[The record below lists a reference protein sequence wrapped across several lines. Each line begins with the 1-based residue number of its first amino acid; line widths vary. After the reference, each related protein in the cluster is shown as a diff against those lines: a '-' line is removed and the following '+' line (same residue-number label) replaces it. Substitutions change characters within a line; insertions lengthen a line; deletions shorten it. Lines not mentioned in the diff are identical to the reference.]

1 MDFRDLY
8 RGKTGE
14 SRGRSETEMR
24 MLRRVCSRAKIGAAA
39 GIIGLGLVALGLS
52 SCGSSGTSATEGGT
66 LNVLTPSF
74 TDFEDPQLG
83 YEATGWEARYNVYI
97 PLLTYAH
104 ASGPAGTKVIP
115 GLAESLPKLSNGDK
129 TYTLTLRKGLKYSD
143 GSPVKACD
151 AKFAIQRI
159 FDTNSKGAPL
169 YTDIVGAEDYQSGK
183 ANDISGI
190 KCDDQTGEIS
200 YTLNAREGSFNN
212 KLGLQFAA
220 PVPQDSPP
228 KYDPSNPIPAT
239 GPYYFTKIDS
249 GKSWTE
255 ERNPQWEKN
264 NSKILPDLPSGHADT
279 ITSTVVKNYS
289 SATTDVEQ
297 NKADAL
303 TDPPPTDR
311 LPEVTSQYS
320 DRYKT
325 WDTVS
330 VYYFSMNTKDPP
342 FNDLKVRQAVNY
354 ALDPA
359 AVQRL
364 YGGLMAPTQQVLP
377 PDMPGYQKFTLYPH
391 DMAKAE
397 ALIKQANPSDKD
409 VTVWTDDE
417 DPQPKVGAY
426 MQDLLQKLGFNAK
439 LKVINGDIY
448 FDVIGKQSTPNLDI
462 EWNDWFQDYPHPDD
476 FFDPL
481 LNGSSIAPTA
491 NLNTSYSNV
500 PADNKKID
508 ELVQQPLDS
517 QTESQYA
524 ALDKQVMQSAPWA
537 PYGNRTWTTFTSDR
551 VSQDSIIFHPVFQED
566 FSSFELTK

>member
-1 MDFRDLY
+1 MSWR
-8 RGKTGE
+8 
-14 SRGRSETEMR
+14 
-24 MLRRVCSRAKIGAAA
+24 SRAMSSKRVGVIA
-39 GIIGLGLVALGLS
+39 GGITLAIAALGLA
-52 SCGSSGTSATEGGT
+52 SCGGGTSTTEGGT

-97 PLLTYAH
+97 PLLTYTH

-115 GLAESLPKLSNGDK
+115 GLAESLPKLTNGDK

-143 GSPVKACD
+143 GSPVKVCD

-190 KCDDQTGEIS
+190 KCNDQTGQVS
-200 YTLNAREGSFNN
+200 YTLTAPEGSFDN
-212 KLGLQFAA
+212 KLGLQFSA

-228 KYDPSNPIPAT
+228 KYDPSHPIPAT
-239 GPYYFTKIDS
+239 GAYYFTNIDS

-255 ERNPQWEKN
+255 ERNPEWAKN
-264 NSKILPDLPSGHADT
+264 NAKILPDLPSGHVDK

-311 LPEVTSQYS
+311 LPGVLNQYS
-320 DRYKT
+320 DRLKK
-325 WDTVS
+325 WNTVS
-330 VYYFSMNTKDPP
+330 TYYFGFNSLKPP
-342 FNDLKVRQAVNY
+342 FDDLKVRQAVNY
-354 ALDPA
+354 AVDPTA
-359 AVQRL
+359 IERL
-364 YGGLMAPTQQVLP
+364 YGGLMSPTQQVLP
-377 PDMPGYQKFTLYPH
+377 PDMPGYQKIELYPH
-391 DMAKAE
+391 DMAKAQ
-397 ALIKQANPSDKD
+397 ALIKQANPSDKN
-409 VTVWTDDE
+409 VTVWADDE

-426 MQDLLQKLGFNAK
+426 MQDILKQLGFNAK

-448 FDVIGKQSTPNLDI
+448 FDVIGKKATPDVDI
-462 EWNDWFQDYPHPDD
+462 VWNDWFQDYPHPDD
-476 FFDPL
+476 FFNPL
-481 LNGSSIAPTA
+481 LNGNNIAASA
-491 NLNTSYSNV
+491 NLNIYFDDPSV
-500 PADNKKID
+500 NKKI
-508 ELVQQPLDS
+508 EQLVQQPLNS
-517 QTESQYA
+517 ATEAQYA
-524 ALDKQVMQSAPWA
+524 ALDKQVMEQAAWV

-551 VSQDSIIFHPVFQED
+551 VSQDSIIFSPVFQED
-566 FSSFELTK
+566 FSSFQLTK

>member
-1 MDFRDLY
+1 M
-8 RGKTGE
+8 
-14 SRGRSETEMR
+14 SW
-24 MLRRVCSRAKIGAAA
+24 LRRIRDRKRIGAAA
-39 GIIGLGLVALGLS
+39 AVVGLATAALGLTLGLS
-52 SCGSSGTSATEGGT
+52 ACGSSGSNTTEGGT
-66 LNVLTPSF
+66 LKVLTPSF

-115 GLAESLPKLSNGDK
+115 GLAESLPKVSNGGK

-190 KCDDQTGEIS
+190 KCNDQTGEIS
-200 YTLNAREGSFNN
+200 YTLTAPEGSFIN
-212 KLGLQFAA
+212 KLGLQFSA

-249 GKSWTE
+249 GNSWSQA
-255 ERNPQWEKN
+255 RNPEWAKN
-264 NSKILPDLPSGHADT
+264 NAKILPDLPSGHVDK

-311 LPEVTSQYS
+311 LPEVLNQYG
-320 DRYKT
+320 DRLQK
-325 WDTVS
+325 WNTVS
-330 VYYFSMNTKDPP
+330 TYYFGFNSLRPP

-354 ALDPA
+354 AVDPTA
-359 AVQRL
+359 LERL

-377 PDMPGYQKFTLYPH
+377 PDMPGYQKIELYPH
-391 DMAKAE
+391 DMAKAQ
-397 ALIKQANPSDKD
+397 ALMKQANPSVKD
-409 VTVWTDDE
+409 VTVWADDE

-426 MQDLLQKLGFNAK
+426 MQDILKQLGFNAK

-448 FDVIGKQSTPNLDI
+448 FDVIGKKATPDVDI
-462 EWNDWFQDYPHPDD
+462 VWNDWFQDYPHPDD
-476 FFDPL
+476 FFNPL
-481 LNGSSIAPTA
+481 LNGNNIAASA
-491 NLNTSYSNV
+491 NLNIYFDD
-500 PADNKKID
+500 PAINKKI
-508 ELVQQPLDS
+508 EQLVQQPLNS
-517 QTESQYA
+517 ETEAQYA
-524 ALDKQVMQSAPWA
+524 ALDKQVMEQAAWA

-551 VSQDSIIFHPVFQED
+551 VSQDSIIFSPVFQED
-566 FSSFELTK
+566 FSSFQLTK

>member
-1 MDFRDLY
+1 M
-8 RGKTGE
+8 
-14 SRGRSETEMR
+14 SR
-24 MLRRVCSRAKIGAAA
+24 LRRSLRARAAITSAGAL
-39 GIIGLGLVALGLS
+39 IGLLFAALGLTA
-52 SCGSSGTSATEGGT
+52 CGSSGTSATEGGT

-129 TYTLTLRKGLKYSD
+129 TYNLTLRKGLKYSD

-151 AKFAIQRI
+151 AKFAVQRI

-169 YTDIVGAEDYQSGK
+169 YTDIAGAEDYQSGK

-190 KCDDQTGEIS
+190 RCNDQTGQVS
-200 YTLNAREGSFNN
+200 YTLTAPEGSFTN
-212 KLGLQFAA
+212 KLGLQFSA

-228 KYDPSNPIPAT
+228 KYDPSHPIPAT
-239 GPYYFTKIDS
+239 GPYYFTNIDS

-255 ERNPQWEKN
+255 ERNPQWAKN
-264 NSKILPDLPSGHADT
+264 NAKILPDLPSGHVDK

-297 NKADAL
+297 NNADAL

-311 LPEVTSQYS
+311 LPEVLNQYS
-320 DRYKT
+320 DRLHK
-325 WDTVS
+325 WNTVS
-330 VYYFSMNTKDPP
+330 TYYFGFNSLKPP

-354 ALDPA
+354 AVDPTA
-359 AVQRL
+359 IERL

-377 PDMPGYQKFTLYPH
+377 PDMPGYQKIELYPH
-391 DMAKAE
+391 DMAKAQ
-397 ALIKQANPSDKD
+397 ALIKQANPSDKNI
-409 VTVWTDDE
+409 TVWADDE

-426 MQDLLQKLGFNAK
+426 MQDVLKQLGFNAK

-448 FDVIGKQSTPNLDI
+448 FDVIGKKATPDVDI
-462 EWNDWFQDYPHPDD
+462 VWNDWFQDYPHPDD
-476 FFDPL
+476 FFNPL
-481 LNGSSIAPTA
+481 LNGNNIAASA
-491 NLNTSYSNV
+491 NLNVYFND
-500 PADNKKID
+500 PAINKKI
-508 ELVQQPLDS
+508 EQLVKQPLNS
-517 QTESQYA
+517 ATEAQYA
-524 ALDKQVMQSAPWA
+524 ALDKQVMGQAAWV

-551 VSQDSIIFHPVFQED
+551 VSQDSIIFSPVFQND
-566 FSSFELTK
+566 YSSYQFTK

>member
-1 MDFRDLY
+1 
-8 RGKTGE
+8 
-14 SRGRSETEMR
+14 
-24 MLRRVCSRAKIGAAA
+24 MLRRVRSRAKIGAAA
-39 GIIGLGLVALGLS
+39 GIIGVGLVALGLS
-52 SCGSSGTSATEGGT
+52 SCGSSSTSATEGGT

-115 GLAESLPKLSNGDK
+115 GLAESLPKVSNGDK

-151 AKFAIQRI
+151 AKVAIQRI
-159 FDTNSKGAPL
+159 FDTNSKGASL
-169 YTDIVGAEDYQSGK
+169 YTDIVGAEDYQTGK

-190 KCDDQTGEIS
+190 KCDDQTGQVS
-200 YTLNAREGSFNN
+200 YTLTAPEGSFDN
-212 KLGLQFAA
+212 KLGLQFSA

-228 KYDPSNPIPAT
+228 KYDPSHPIPAT
-239 GPYYFTKIDS
+239 GPYYFTNIDS
-249 GKSWTE
+249 GKSWSQS
-255 ERNPQWEKN
+255 RNPEWAKN
-264 NSKILPDLPSGHADT
+264 NAKILPDLPSGHVDK

-311 LPEVTSQYS
+311 LPEVLNQYG
-320 DRYKT
+320 DRLQK
-325 WDTVS
+325 WNTVS
-330 VYYFSMNTKDPP
+330 TYYFGFNSLKPP
-342 FNDLKVRQAVNY
+342 FDDLKVRQAVNY

-377 PDMPGYQKFTLYPH
+377 PDMPGYQKFELYPH
-391 DMAKAE
+391 DMAKAQ
-397 ALIKQANPSDKD
+397 ALMKQANPSDKD
-409 VTVWTDDE
+409 VTVWADDE

-426 MQDLLQKLGFNAK
+426 MQDILKQLGFNAQ

-448 FDVIGKQSTPNLDI
+448 FDVIGKKATPDVDI
-462 EWNDWFQDYPHPDD
+462 VWNDWFQDYPHPDD
-476 FFDPL
+476 FFNPL
-481 LNGSSIAPTA
+481 LNGNNIVASA
-491 NLNTSYSNV
+491 NLNIYFDD
-500 PADNKKID
+500 PAINKKI
-508 ELVQQPLDS
+508 EQLVQQPLNS
-517 QTESQYA
+517 ATEAQYA
-524 ALDKQVMQSAPWA
+524 ALDKQVMGQAAWA

-551 VSQDSIIFHPVFQED
+551 VSQDSIIFSPVFQED
-566 FSSFELTK
+566 FSSFQLTS

>member
-1 MDFRDLY
+1 
-8 RGKTGE
+8 
-14 SRGRSETEMR
+14 
-24 MLRRVCSRAKIGAAA
+24 MLRRVRSRAKIGAAA
-39 GIIGLGLVALGLS
+39 GIIGVGLVALGLS

-83 YEATGWEARYNVYI
+83 YEATGWEARYNVYV

-115 GLAESLPKLSNGDK
+115 GLAESLPKVSNGDK

-151 AKFAIQRI
+151 AKVAIQRI
-159 FDTNSKGAPL
+159 FDTNSKGASL
-169 YTDIVGAEDYQSGK
+169 YTDIVGAEDYQAGK

-190 KCDDQTGEIS
+190 KCDDQTGQVS
-200 YTLNAREGSFNN
+200 YTLTAPEGSFDN
-212 KLGLQFAA
+212 KLGLQFSA

-228 KYDPSNPIPAT
+228 KYDPSHPIPAT
-239 GPYYFTKIDS
+239 GPYYFTNIDS
-249 GKSWTE
+249 GKSWSQS
-255 ERNPQWEKN
+255 RNPEWAKN
-264 NSKILPDLPSGHADT
+264 NAKILPDLPSGHVDK

-311 LPEVTSQYS
+311 LPEVLNQYG
-320 DRYKT
+320 DRLQK
-325 WDTVS
+325 WNTVS
-330 VYYFSMNTKDPP
+330 TYYFGFNSLKPP
-342 FNDLKVRQAVNY
+342 FDDLKVRQAVNY

-377 PDMPGYQKFTLYPH
+377 PDMPGYQKFELYPH
-391 DMAKAE
+391 DMAKAQ
-397 ALIKQANPSDKD
+397 ALMKQANPSDKD
-409 VTVWTDDE
+409 VTVWADDE

-426 MQDLLQKLGFNAK
+426 MQDILKQLGFNAQ

-448 FDVIGKQSTPNLDI
+448 FDVIGKKATPDVDI
-462 EWNDWFQDYPHPDD
+462 VWNDWFQDYPHPDD
-476 FFDPL
+476 FFNPL
-481 LNGSSIAPTA
+481 LNGNNIVASA
-491 NLNTSYSNV
+491 NLNIYFDD
-500 PADNKKID
+500 PAINKKI
-508 ELVQQPLDS
+508 EQLVQQPLNS
-517 QTESQYA
+517 ATEAEYA
-524 ALDKQVMQSAPWA
+524 ALDKQVMGQAAWA

-551 VSQDSIIFHPVFQED
+551 VSQDSIIFSPVFQED
-566 FSSFELTK
+566 FSSFQLTS

>member
-1 MDFRDLY
+1 M
-8 RGKTGE
+8 
-14 SRGRSETEMR
+14 SR
-24 MLRRVCSRAKIGAAA
+24 LRRSLRARAAITSAGAL
-39 GIIGLGLVALGLS
+39 IGLLFAALGLTA
-52 SCGSSGTSATEGGT
+52 CGSSGTSATEGGT

-129 TYTLTLRKGLKYSD
+129 TYNLTLRKGLKYSD

-183 ANDISGI
+183 ASDISGI
-190 KCDDQTGEIS
+190 KCDDKTGEVS
-200 YTLNAREGSFNN
+200 YTLAQSEGSFVN

-239 GPYYFTKIDS
+239 GPYYFTNIDS

-255 ERNPQWEKN
+255 ERNPQWAKN
-264 NSKILPDLPSGHADT
+264 NAKILPALPSGHVDK

-297 NKADAL
+297 NNADAL

-311 LPEVTSQYS
+311 LPEVLNQYS
-320 DRYKT
+320 DRLHK
-325 WDTVS
+325 WNTVS
-330 VYYFSMNTKDPP
+330 TYYFGFNSLKPP

-354 ALDPA
+354 AVDPTA
-359 AVQRL
+359 IERL

-377 PDMPGYQKFTLYPH
+377 PDMPGYQKIELYPH
-391 DMAKAE
+391 DMAKAQ
-397 ALIKQANPSDKD
+397 ALMKQANPSDKNI
-409 VTVWTDDE
+409 TVWADDD

-426 MQDLLQKLGFNAK
+426 MQDVLKQLGFNAK

-448 FDVIGKQSTPNLDI
+448 FDVIGKKATPDVDI
-462 EWNDWFQDYPHPDD
+462 VWNDWFQDYPHPDD
-476 FFDPL
+476 FFNPL
-481 LNGSSIAPTA
+481 LNGNNIAASA
-491 NLNTSYSNV
+491 NLNVYLND
-500 PADNKKID
+500 PAINKKI
-508 ELVQQPLDS
+508 EQLVKQPLNS
-517 QTESQYA
+517 ATEAQYA
-524 ALDKQVMQSAPWA
+524 ALDKQVMGQAAWV

-551 VSQDSIIFHPVFQED
+551 VSQDSIIFSPVFQND
-566 FSSFELTK
+566 YSSYQFTK

>member
-1 MDFRDLY
+1 M
-8 RGKTGE
+8 
-14 SRGRSETEMR
+14 SW
-24 MLRRVCSRAKIGAAA
+24 LRRIRDAKRIGAVTPVVGLAL
-39 GIIGLGLVALGLS
+39 GTLGLTLGLS
-52 SCGSSGTSATEGGT
+52 SCGSSGSSATEGGT

-97 PLLTYAH
+97 ALLTYAH

-190 KCDDQTGEIS
+190 KCNDQTGQVS
-200 YTLNAREGSFNN
+200 YTLTAPEGSFTN

-228 KYDPSNPIPAT
+228 KYDPSHPIPAT
-239 GPYYFTKIDS
+239 GPYYFTNIDS
-249 GKSWTE
+249 GKSWTV
-255 ERNPQWEKN
+255 ERNPEWAKN
-264 NSKILPDLPSGHADT
+264 NAKILPDLPSGHVDK

-311 LPEVTSQYS
+311 LPEVLNQYS
-320 DRYKT
+320 DRLHK
-325 WDTVS
+325 WNTVS
-330 VYYFSMNTKDPP
+330 TYYFGFNSLKPP

-354 ALDPA
+354 AVDPTA
-359 AVQRL
+359 IERL

-377 PDMPGYQKFTLYPH
+377 PDMPGYQKIELYPH
-391 DMAKAE
+391 DMAKAQ
-397 ALIKQANPSDKD
+397 ALIKQANPSDRD
-409 VTVWTDDE
+409 VTVWADDE

-426 MQDLLQKLGFNAK
+426 MQDILKQLGFNAK

-448 FDVIGKQSTPNLDI
+448 FDVIGKKATPDVDI
-462 EWNDWFQDYPHPDD
+462 VWNDWFQDYPHPDD

-481 LNGSSIAPTA
+481 LNGNNIAASA
-491 NLNTSYSNV
+491 NLNIYFDD
-500 PADNKKID
+500 PAVNKKID
-508 ELVQQPLDS
+508 QLVQQPLNS
-517 QTESQYA
+517 ATEAQYA
-524 ALDKQVMQSAPWA
+524 ALDKQVMEQAAWV

-551 VSQDSIIFHPVFQED
+551 VSQDSIIFSPVFQED
-566 FSSFELTK
+566 FSSFQLTK

>member
-1 MDFRDLY
+1 M
-8 RGKTGE
+8 
-14 SRGRSETEMR
+14 SR
-24 MLRRVCSRAKIGAAA
+24 LRRSLRARAAITSAGAL
-39 GIIGLGLVALGLS
+39 IGLLFAALGLTA
-52 SCGSSGTSATEGGT
+52 CGSSGTSATEGGT

-129 TYTLTLRKGLKYSD
+129 TYNLTLRKGLKYSD

-151 AKFAIQRI
+151 AKFAVQRI

-169 YTDIVGAEDYQSGK
+169 YTDIAGAEDYQSGK

-190 KCDDQTGEIS
+190 KCNDQTGQVS
-200 YTLNAREGSFNN
+200 YTLTAPEGSFDN
-212 KLGLQFAA
+212 KLGLQFSA

-239 GPYYFTKIDS
+239 GPYYFTNIDS

-255 ERNPQWEKN
+255 ERNPQWAKN
-264 NSKILPDLPSGHADT
+264 NAKILPDLPSGHVDK

-297 NKADAL
+297 NNADAL

-311 LPEVTSQYS
+311 LPEVLNQYS
-320 DRYKT
+320 DRLHK
-325 WDTVS
+325 WNTVS
-330 VYYFSMNTKDPP
+330 TYYFGFNSLKPP

-354 ALDPA
+354 AVDPTA
-359 AVQRL
+359 IERL

-377 PDMPGYQKFTLYPH
+377 PDMPGYQKIELYPH
-391 DMAKAE
+391 DMAKAQ
-397 ALIKQANPSDKD
+397 ALMKQANPADKN
-409 VTVWTDDE
+409 VTVWADDE

-426 MQDLLQKLGFNAK
+426 MQDILKQLGFNAK

-448 FDVIGKQSTPNLDI
+448 FDVIGKKATPDVDI
-462 EWNDWFQDYPHPDD
+462 VWNDWFQDYPHPDD
-476 FFDPL
+476 FFNPL
-481 LNGSSIAPTA
+481 LNGNNIAASA
-491 NLNTSYSNV
+491 NLNVYFND
-500 PADNKKID
+500 PAINKKI
-508 ELVQQPLDS
+508 EQLVQQPLNS
-517 QTESQYA
+517 ATEAQWKPCRCGCAIISTA
-524 ALDKQVMQSAPWA
+524 RTASISGSGTSNTGSWVASTAGSSRRNAP
-537 PYGNRTWTTFTSDR
+537 G
-551 VSQDSIIFHPVFQED
+551 
-566 FSSFELTK
+566 

>member
-1 MDFRDLY
+1 
-8 RGKTGE
+8 
-14 SRGRSETEMR
+14 
-24 MLRRVCSRAKIGAAA
+24 MLRRVRSRAKIGAAA
-39 GIIGLGLVALGLS
+39 GIIGVGLVALGLS
-52 SCGSSGTSATEGGT
+52 SCGSSSTSATEGGT

-83 YEATGWEARYNVYI
+83 YEATGWEARYNVYV

-115 GLAESLPKLSNGDK
+115 GLAESLPKVSNGDK

-151 AKFAIQRI
+151 AKVAIQRI
-159 FDTNSKGAPL
+159 FDTNSKGASL
-169 YTDIVGAEDYQSGK
+169 YTDIVGAEDYQAGK

-190 KCDDQTGEIS
+190 KCDDQTGQVS
-200 YTLNAREGSFNN
+200 YTLTAPEGSFDN
-212 KLGLQFAA
+212 KLGLQFSA

-228 KYDPSNPIPAT
+228 KYDPSHPIPAT
-239 GPYYFTKIDS
+239 GPYYFTNIDS
-249 GKSWTE
+249 GKSWSQS
-255 ERNPQWEKN
+255 RNPEWAKN
-264 NSKILPDLPSGHADT
+264 NAKILPDLPSGHVDK

-311 LPEVTSQYS
+311 LPEVLNQYG
-320 DRYKT
+320 DRLQK
-325 WDTVS
+325 WNTVS
-330 VYYFSMNTKDPP
+330 TYYFGFNSLKPP
-342 FNDLKVRQAVNY
+342 FDDLKVRQAVNY

-377 PDMPGYQKFTLYPH
+377 PDMPGYQKFELYPH
-391 DMAKAE
+391 DMAKAQ
-397 ALIKQANPSDKD
+397 ALMKQANPSDKD
-409 VTVWTDDE
+409 VTVWADDE

-426 MQDLLQKLGFNAK
+426 MQDILKQLGFNAQ

-448 FDVIGKQSTPNLDI
+448 FDVIGKKATPDVDI
-462 EWNDWFQDYPHPDD
+462 VWNDWFQDYPHPDD
-476 FFDPL
+476 FFNPL
-481 LNGSSIAPTA
+481 LNGNNIVASA
-491 NLNTSYSNV
+491 NLNIYFDD
-500 PADNKKID
+500 PAINKKI
-508 ELVQQPLDS
+508 EQLVQQPLNS
-517 QTESQYA
+517 ATEAQYA
-524 ALDKQVMQSAPWA
+524 ALDKQVMGQAAWA

-551 VSQDSIIFHPVFQED
+551 VSQDSIIFSPVFQED
-566 FSSFELTK
+566 FSSFQLTS